1 MLEVN
6 AKRQELMDK
15 VVGLRYPAVAL
26 KMIEDEADI
35 PADAVRPMKDWGKH
49 IAVCQAFAFA
59 RRQDKII
66 YMEKGDHWC

>member
-15 VVGLRYPAVAL
+15 VVVLRYPAVAL

-35 PADAVRPMKDWGKH
+35 P
-49 IAVCQAFAFA
+49 F
-59 RRQDKII
+59 
-66 YMEKGDHWC
+66 